1 MAVKDRKTGKVL
13 ARIVDNRTAKTL
25 KGIVKEHMQ
34 EGATVFSDAT
44 KGYSGLSN
52 ENYDHQIVNHSV
64 SEYVRGCAHVNGI
77 KSFWSILKRSFYGTF
92 HNVSPKH
99 LHHYVNEFSTRH
111 NMRELDTID
120 IMQWTVS
127 LSIGKRLTY
136 KELIANPKPS

>member
-1 MAVKDRKTGKVL
+1 MTVKDRKTGKVL
-13 ARIVDNRTAKTL
+13 ALIVDIRTAKTL
-25 KGIVKEHMQ
+25 KGIVKEHVQ

-44 KGYSGLSN
+44 KGYSRLSN
-52 ENYDHQIVNHSV
+52 ENFDHQIVNHSV

-77 KSFWSILKRSFYGTF
+77 ESFWSILGRSFYGNF

-99 LHHYVNEFSTRH
+99 LHRYVNEFSTRH

-120 IMQWTVS
+120 IMKRTVS

-136 KELIANPKPS
+136 EDLIANPRPS